1 MKNIFIYKLKYR
13 VQYIIESN
21 SNVKVCPS
29 IVEVIFVMLF
39 DVMKVLCDKGLR
51 GLGCLYIE

>member
-51 GLGCLYIE
+51 GLGCFE